1 MVCRFRRFFEQ
12 ICFARF
18 SPIKGIF
25 MKTRLFFA
33 RAMTLALV
41 AGGIVASLSTEAMA
55 INRTWTNL
63 STSISGN
70 QKKWGTTT
78 QFATNWS
85 GNQNPTAADTA
96 VFTGTNGATQSIAIA
111 SMNVPI
117 GKLTFSGSTAYS
129 FTGNALS
136 LRGDSSIPNVAIA
149 NASGKAQTFT
159 AVTIDSATVHANSTG
174 AGSSLVLTAVDLKGN
189 YLAVGGDAAVTGLT
203 GVAGS
208 TYEAKSGTQT
218 VTFATGNAVGTL
230 KVNGATVSSAGDTN
244 GTFLDIQG
252 GTKVEGGTFKNTSI
266 TSGQLNLADQT
277 FSSLV
282 LTGTTGATYV
292 QGAGGSTKMD
302 VGYNGADTTFSLVS
316 TQPGSG
322 FTLGGSLL
330 LDGTTMTG
338 GPLATGLVWNLFQGI
353 NFTSGSA
360 SPTNNASN
368 FSALVLADN
377 GSGSPYAGAFTQ
389 FGQEW
394 ISPSATDGTYLVFQA
409 ATGNLVVVPEPSTIV
424 FAGLG
429 VAMSGWTMW
438 KKRRLSKLLA
448 AKVG

>member
-1 MVCRFRRFFEQ
+1 
-12 ICFARF
+12 
-18 SPIKGIF
+18 

-33 RAMTLALV
+33 RAVTLALV
-41 AGGIVASLSTEAMA
+41 AGGIVASLPTEAMA
-55 INRTWTNL
+55 ANRTWTNL
-63 STSISGN
+63 STSASGN
-70 QKKWGTTT
+70 KIKWGTTA
-78 QFATNWS
+78 QFASNWS
-85 GNQNPTAADTA
+85 GNTNPTAADTA
-96 VFTGTNGATQSIAIA
+96 VFTGTNGLTQNIAIQ
-111 SMNVPI
+111 SVNVPI
-117 GKLTFSGSTAYS
+117 GKLTFTGTTAYS
-129 FTGNALS
+129 FTSNALS

-149 NASGKAQTFT
+149 NASGKDQTFT
-159 AVTIDSATVHANSTG
+159 AVQIGSPTVHANSTG
-174 AGSSLVLTAVDLKGN
+174 AGSKLVLTAVDLQGN

-203 GVAGS
+203 GTGSS
-208 TYEAKSGTQT
+208 TYEGKTGIQT
-218 VTFATGNAVGTL
+218 VTFAAGNSVGTL
-230 KVNGATVSSAGDTN
+230 KVNGATVTSSGDTN

-252 GTKVEGGTFKNTSI
+252 GAKVGGGTFLNTSI
-266 TSGQLNLADQT
+266 TSGELNLAGQS
-277 FSSLV
+277 FASLT
-282 LTGTTGATYV
+282 LTGTTGATYS
-292 QGAGGSTKMD
+292 QGAGGFTKMD
-302 VGYNGADTTFSLVS
+302 VGYDGADTSFSLVS

-322 FTLGGSLL
+322 FTLGGALL
-330 LDGTTMTG
+330 LDGATMTSN
-338 GPLATGLVWNLFQGI
+338 PLAIGLVWNLFQGD

-377 GSGSPYAGAFTQ
+377 GSGSPYAGAFTR

-394 ISPSATDGTYLVFQA
+394 TSPVATDGTYLVFQA

>member
-1 MVCRFRRFFEQ
+1 MVRRFFEQ

-55 INRTWTNL
+55 INRTWTNA
-63 STSISGN
+63 STSASGN
-70 QKKWGTTT
+70 GKKWGTTT

-85 GNQNPTAADTA
+85 GNTNPLAADTA
-96 VFTGTNGATQSIAIA
+96 VFTGTNGATQEIAIQSA
-111 SMNVPI
+111 NVPI
-117 GKLTFSGSTAYS
+117 GKLTFSGSTAYK

-159 AVTIDSATVHANSTG
+159 AVQIGSPTVHANSTG
-174 AGSSLVLTAVDLKGN
+174 AGSLVLTAVDLQGN

-203 GVAGS
+203 GTGSS
-208 TYEAKSGTQT
+208 TYEAKSGTQ
-218 VTFATGNAVGTL
+218 VLTFATGNAVGTL
-230 KVNGATVSSAGDTN
+230 KVNGATVTSAGDTN

-252 GTKVEGGTFKNTSI
+252 GVKVGGGTFLNTSI

-277 FSSLV
+277 FSSLN

-292 QGAGGSTKMD
+292 QGAGGFTKMD
-302 VGYNGADTTFSLVS
+302 VGYDGAETTFSLVS

-330 LDGTTMTG
+330 LDGTTMG
-338 GPLATGLVWNLFQGI
+338 SSPLANGLVWNLFQGV
-353 NFTSGSA
+353 NFTAGSA
-360 SPTNNASN
+360 SAPNDASN
-368 FSALVLADN
+368 FSALVLADG

-448 AKVG
+448 AKAG

>member
-1 MVCRFRRFFEQ
+1 
-12 ICFARF
+12 
-18 SPIKGIF
+18 
-25 MKTRLFFA
+25 
-33 RAMTLALV
+33 MTLALL

-55 INRTWTNL
+55 VNRTWTNL
-63 STSISGN
+63 SSAGSGN
-70 QKKWGTTT
+70 KLKWGTTA

-85 GNQNPTAADTA
+85 GVQYPTAADTA
-96 VFTGTNGATQSIAIA
+96 VFTGTNGATQEIAIQ
-111 SMNVPI
+111 SVNVPI

-136 LRGDSSIPNVAIA
+136 LRGDASIPNVGIS
-149 NASGKAQTFT
+149 NASGKTQTFT
-159 AVTIDSATVHANSTG
+159 AVTVGSPTVHANSTG
-174 AGSSLVLTAVDLKGN
+174 TGSSLALTAVDLQGN
-189 YLAVGGDAAVTGLT
+189 YFAVGGDATVTGLT

-208 TYEAKSGTQT
+208 TYEAKSGTQN

-230 KVNGATVSSAGDTN
+230 KVNGATVTSRGDTN

-252 GTKVEGGTFKNTSI
+252 GAKVGGGTFKNTSI
-266 TSGQLNLADQT
+266 TSGELNLADQK

-282 LTGTTGATYV
+282 LTGTTGATYS
-292 QGAGGSTKMD
+292 QGAGGFTKMD
-302 VGYNGADTTFSLVS
+302 VGYDGADTTFSLVS
-316 TQPGSG
+316 TATGAG

-330 LDGTTMTG
+330 LDGATMTG
-338 GPLATGLVWNLFQGI
+338 GPLATGLLWNLFQGV
-353 NFTSGSA
+353 NFTAGSA

-448 AKVG
+448 AKAG